1 MTFLIGTRGSKLS
14 LAQTNWVISELQKEN
29 KDSEFEIKT
38 ITTKGDTDSRALFT
52 IDQKGIFEKEIDK
65 AVAEKEVDFA
75 VHSLKDVPSDISE
88 SLTIACVP
96 RRESANDVLITKEG
110 YNLKTIPSKAVIGT
124 SSLRRAVQVSRI
136 RPDVVV
142 KPVRGNIETRIN
154 KVTDGKFDAVILA
167 EAGISRLGLDV
178 KHSVLSTKD
187 FPPSPGQGALAI
199 VCRTNDEKTISMLK
213 KIEDTKSRTEIE
225 AERALSEYVESGCRF
240 PVGAL
245 ATANSNMLKL
255 TVSAYSVDGK
265 KAITLEKT
273 GDIGKPR
280 DLGKDIGEEL
290 QKSGIAEIASNWR
303 ESLDE
308 WNKK

>member
-1 MTFLIGTRGSKLS
+1 MTFLVGTRGSKLS
-14 LAQTNWVISELQKEN
+14 LAQTNWVISELKKKN
-29 KDSEFEIKT
+29 DDSEFEIKT

-65 AVAEKEVDFA
+65 AVAEKEIDFA

-88 SLTIACVP
+88 SLTIACIP
-96 RRESANDVLITKEG
+96 KRESANDVIITKEG
-110 YNLKTIPSKAVIGT
+110 YNLKTIPSNAVVGT

-154 KVTDGKFDAVILA
+154 KVMDGKFDAIILA
-167 EAGISRLGLDV
+167 EAGISRLSLNV

-199 VCRTNDEKTISMLK
+199 VCRSDDDKTISMLK
-213 KIEDTKSRTEIE
+213 KIEDEKSRNEIE
-225 AERALSEYVESGCRF
+225 AERALSDYVDSGCRF

-245 ATANSNMLKL
+245 AIGNSSTLKL
-255 TVSAYSVDGK
+255 RVAAYSVDGK
-265 KAITLEKT
+265 KAISLEKS
-273 GDIGKPR
+273 GDISNPR
-280 DLGKDIGEEL
+280 NLGKELGEEL
-290 QKSGIAEIASNWR
+290 QKTGIAEIASNWR

>member
-1 MTFLIGTRGSKLS
+1 MTFLVGTRGSKLS
-14 LAQTNWVISELQKEN
+14 LAQTNWVLSELQKKNEG
-29 KDSEFEIKT
+29 SEFEIKT

-65 AVAEKEVDFA
+65 AVAEKEIDFA
-75 VHSLKDVPSDISE
+75 IHSLKDVPSDISE
-88 SLTIACVP
+88 SLTIACIP
-96 RRESANDVLITKEG
+96 KRESANDVIITKEG
-110 YNLKTIPSKAVIGT
+110 YNLKTIPSNAVIGT

-154 KVTDGKFDAVILA
+154 KVMDGKFDAIILA
-167 EAGISRLGLDV
+167 EAGISRLSLDV

-199 VCRTNDEKTISMLK
+199 VCRSDDDKTISMLK
-213 KIEDTKSRTEIE
+213 KIEDEKSRNEIE
-225 AERALSEYVESGCRF
+225 AERALSDYVDSGCRF

-245 ATANSNMLKL
+245 AIGNSSTLKL
-255 TVSAYSVDGK
+255 RVAAYSVDGK
-265 KAITLEKT
+265 KSISLEKS
-273 GDIGKPR
+273 GDISNPR
-280 DLGKDIGEEL
+280 NLGKELGEEL
-290 QKSGIAEIASNWR
+290 QKTGIAEIASNWR

>member
-1 MTFLIGTRGSKLS
+1 MTFLVGTRGSNLS
-14 LAQTNWVISELQKEN
+14 LAQTNWVISELQKQN
-29 KDSEFEIKT
+29 PSSEFEIKT
-38 ITTKGDTDSRALFT
+38 ITTKGDTDTRALFT

-65 AVAEKEVDFA
+65 AVAEKQIDFA
-75 VHSLKDVPSDISE
+75 VHSLKDVPSDISK

-96 RRESANDVLITKEG
+96 KRESANDVLITKDG
-110 YNLKTIPSKAVIGT
+110 SNLKTIQLSAVVGT

-154 KVTDGKFDAVILA
+154 KVIDGKFDAIILA

-199 VCRTNDEKTISMLK
+199 VCRADDDKTISMLK
-213 KIEDTKSRTEIE
+213 KIEDKKSRIEIE
-225 AERALSEYVESGCRF
+225 AERALSDYVESGCRF

-245 ATANSNMLKL
+245 AIANSGMLKL

-265 KAITLEKT
+265 ISIKFEKT
-273 GDIGKPR
+273 GDVDNPKNLGQE
-280 DLGKDIGEEL
+280 LGKEL
-290 QKSGIAEIASNWR
+290 KKSGVSEIASNWR

>member
-1 MTFLIGTRGSKLS
+1 MTFLVGTRGSKLS
-14 LAQTNWVISELQKEN
+14 LAQTNWVISELQKKN
-29 KDSEFEIKT
+29 DGSEFEIRT

-65 AVAEKEVDFA
+65 AVAEKEIDFA

-88 SLTIACVP
+88 SLTIACIP
-96 RRESANDVLITKEG
+96 KRESANDVIITKDG
-110 YNLKTIPSKAVIGT
+110 YNLKTIPSNAVVGT

-154 KVTDGKFDAVILA
+154 KVMDGKFDAIILA
-167 EAGISRLGLDV
+167 EAGISRLSLDV

-199 VCRTNDEKTISMLK
+199 VCRSDDDKTISMLK
-213 KIEDTKSRTEIE
+213 KIEDEKSRNEIE
-225 AERALSEYVESGCRF
+225 AERALSDYVDSGCRF

-245 ATANSNMLKL
+245 AIGNSSTLKL
-255 TVSAYSVDGK
+255 RVAAYSVDGK
-265 KAITLEKT
+265 KAISLEKS
-273 GDIGKPR
+273 GDISNPR
-280 DLGKDIGEEL
+280 NLGKELGEEL
-290 QKSGIAEIASNWR
+290 QKTGIAEIASNWR

>member
-1 MTFLIGTRGSKLS
+1 MTFLVGTRGSKLS
-14 LAQTNWVISELQKEN
+14 LAQTNWVISELQKKN
-29 KDSEFEIKT
+29 DGSEFEIKT

-65 AVAEKEVDFA
+65 AVAEREIDFA

-88 SLTIACVP
+88 SLTIACIP
-96 RRESANDVLITKEG
+96 KRESANDVIITKDG
-110 YNLKTIPSKAVIGT
+110 YNLKTIPSNAVVGT

-154 KVTDGKFDAVILA
+154 KVMDGKFDAIILA
-167 EAGISRLGLDV
+167 EAGISRLSLDV

-199 VCRTNDEKTISMLK
+199 VCRSDDDKTISMLK
-213 KIEDTKSRTEIE
+213 KIEDEKSRNEIE
-225 AERALSEYVESGCRF
+225 AERALSDYVDSGCRF

-245 ATANSNMLKL
+245 AIGNSSTLKL
-255 TVSAYSVDGK
+255 RVAAYSVDGK
-265 KAITLEKT
+265 KAISLEKS
-273 GDIGKPR
+273 GDISNPR
-280 DLGKDIGEEL
+280 NLGKELGEEL
-290 QKSGIAEIASNWR
+290 QKTGIAEIASNWR

>member
-1 MTFLIGTRGSKLS
+1 MIFLVGTRGSKLS
-14 LAQTNWVISELQKEN
+14 LAQTNWVISELQKKNEG
-29 KDSEFEIKT
+29 SEFEIKT

-65 AVAEKEVDFA
+65 AVAEKEIDFA

-88 SLTIACVP
+88 SLTIACIP
-96 RRESANDVLITKEG
+96 KRESANDVIITKEG
-110 YNLKTIPSKAVIGT
+110 YNLKTIPSNAIVGT

-154 KVTDGKFDAVILA
+154 KVMDGKFDAIILA
-167 EAGISRLGLDV
+167 EAGISRLSLDV

-199 VCRTNDEKTISMLK
+199 VCRSDDDKTISMLK
-213 KIEDTKSRTEIE
+213 KIEDEKSRNEIE
-225 AERALSEYVESGCRF
+225 AERALSDYVDSGCRF

-245 ATANSNMLKL
+245 AIGNSNTLKL
-255 TVSAYSVDGK
+255 RVAAYSVDGK
-265 KAITLEKT
+265 KAISLEKS
-273 GDIGKPR
+273 GDISNPR
-280 DLGKDIGEEL
+280 NLGKELGEEL
-290 QKSGIAEIASNWR
+290 QKTGIAEIASNWR

>member
-1 MTFLIGTRGSKLS
+1 MTFLVGTRGSKLS
-14 LAQTNWVISELQKEN
+14 LAQTNWVISELQKKN
-29 KDSEFEIKT
+29 DGSEFEIKT

-65 AVAEKEVDFA
+65 AVAEKEIDFA

-88 SLTIACVP
+88 SLTIACIP
-96 RRESANDVLITKEG
+96 KRESANDVIITKEG
-110 YNLKTIPSKAVIGT
+110 YNLKTIPSNAVIGT

-154 KVTDGKFDAVILA
+154 KVMDGKFDAIILA
-167 EAGISRLGLDV
+167 EAGISRLSLDV

-199 VCRTNDEKTISMLK
+199 VCRSDDDKTISMLK
-213 KIEDTKSRTEIE
+213 KIEDEKSRNEIE
-225 AERALSEYVESGCRF
+225 AERALSDYVDSGCRF

-245 ATANSNMLKL
+245 AIGNSSTLKL
-255 TVSAYSVDGK
+255 RVAAYSVDGK
-265 KAITLEKT
+265 KAISLEKS
-273 GDIGKPR
+273 GDISNPR
-280 DLGKDIGEEL
+280 NLGKELGEEL
-290 QKSGIAEIASNWR
+290 QKTGIAEIASNWR

-308 WNKK
+308 WNRK

>member
-88 SLTIACVP
+88 SLTIACIP

-110 YNLKTIPSKAVIGT
+110 YNLKTIPSGAIIGT

-136 RPDVVV
+136 RHDVVV

-154 KVTDGKFDAVILA
+154 KVTDGKFDAVVLA

-199 VCRTNDEKTISMLK
+199 VCRADDEKTISMLK

-290 QKSGIAEIASNWR
+290 QKTGIAEIASNWR

>member
-1 MTFLIGTRGSKLS
+1 MTFLVGTRGSKLS
-14 LAQTNWVISELQKEN
+14 LVQTNWVISELKKKNEN
-29 KDSEFEIKT
+29 SEFEIKT

-65 AVAEKEVDFA
+65 AVAEKEIDFA
-75 VHSLKDVPSDISE
+75 VHSLKDVPSDIAE
-88 SLTIACVP
+88 SLVIACIP
-96 RRESANDVLITKEG
+96 KRESSNDVIITKDG
-110 YNLKTIPSKAVIGT
+110 SNLKTIQSGAIIGT

-136 RPDVVV
+136 RQDVVV
-142 KPVRGNIETRIN
+142 KPVRGNIETRVN

-199 VCRTNDEKTISMLK
+199 VCRADDEKTISMLK
-213 KIEDTKSRTEIE
+213 KIEDEKSRNEIE

-245 ATANSNMLKL
+245 ATANSDILKL

-273 GDIGKPR
+273 GEISKPK
-280 DLGKDIGEEL
+280 DLGKEIGEEL
-290 QKSGIAEIASNWR
+290 QKTGIAEIASNWR
-303 ESLDE
+303 ESLEE

>member
-1 MTFLIGTRGSKLS
+1 LTFLIGTRGSKLS

-52 IDQKGIFEKEIDK
+52 IDQKGIFEKEIDR

-88 SLTIACVP
+88 SLTIACIP

-110 YNLKTIPSKAVIGT
+110 YNLKTIPSGAVIGT

-136 RPDVVV
+136 RHDVVV

-154 KVTDGKFDAVILA
+154 KVTDGKFDAIILA

-199 VCRTNDEKTISMLK
+199 VCRADDEKTIFMLK
-213 KIEDTKSRTEIE
+213 KIEDPKSRTEIE

-245 ATANSNMLKL
+245 ATTNSNILKL

-290 QKSGIAEIASNWR
+290 QKTGIAEIASNWR

>member
-1 MTFLIGTRGSKLS
+1 MTFLVGTRGSKLS
-14 LAQTNWVISELQKEN
+14 LAQTNWVISELQKQN
-29 KDSEFEIKT
+29 LGSEFEIKT
-38 ITTKGDTDSRALFT
+38 ITTKGDTDTRALFT

-65 AVAEKEVDFA
+65 AVTEKQIDFA
-75 VHSLKDVPSDISE
+75 VHSLKDVPSDISK

-96 RRESANDVLITKEG
+96 KRESANDVLITKDG
-110 YNLKTIPSKAVIGT
+110 SNLKTIQLSAVVGT

-154 KVTDGKFDAVILA
+154 KVIDGKFDAIILA

-199 VCRTNDEKTISMLK
+199 VCRADDDKTISMLK
-213 KIEDTKSRTEIE
+213 KIEDKKSRIEIE
-225 AERALSEYVESGCRF
+225 AERALSDYVESGCRF

-245 ATANSNMLKL
+245 AIANSGMLKL

-265 KAITLEKT
+265 ISIKFEKT
-273 GDIGKPR
+273 GDVDNPKNLGQE
-280 DLGKDIGEEL
+280 LGKEL
-290 QKSGIAEIASNWR
+290 KKSGITEIASNWR

>member
-1 MTFLIGTRGSKLS
+1 MTFLVGTRGSKLS
-14 LAQTNWVISELQKEN
+14 LAQTNWVISELKKEN
-29 KDSEFEIKT
+29 EGSEFEIKT

-65 AVAEKEVDFA
+65 AVAEKEIDFA
-75 VHSLKDVPSDISE
+75 VHSLKDVPSDIAE
-88 SLTIACVP
+88 SLTIACIP
-96 RRESANDVLITKEG
+96 KRESSNDVIITKDG
-110 YNLKTIPSKAVIGT
+110 ANLKTIQSGAVIGT

-136 RPDVVV
+136 RQDVVV
-142 KPVRGNIETRIN
+142 KPVRGNIETRVN
-154 KVTDGKFDAVILA
+154 KVIDGKFDAVILA

-178 KHSVLSTKD
+178 KHSILSTKD

-199 VCRTNDEKTISMLK
+199 VCRADDEKTISMLK
-213 KIEDTKSRTEIE
+213 KIEDEKSRNEIE

-245 ATANSNMLKL
+245 ATIDSDTLKL
-255 TVSAYSVDGK
+255 SVSAYSVDGK

-273 GDIGKPR
+273 GEISKPR
-280 DLGKDIGEEL
+280 DLGKEIGEEL
-290 QKSGIAEIASNWR
+290 QRTGIAEIASNWR
-303 ESLDE
+303 ESLDK

>member
-1 MTFLIGTRGSKLS
+1 
-14 LAQTNWVISELQKEN
+14 VISELQKEN

-88 SLTIACVP
+88 SLTIACIP

-110 YNLKTIPSKAVIGT
+110 YNLKTIPSGAIIGT

-136 RPDVVV
+136 RHDVVV

-154 KVTDGKFDAVILA
+154 KVTDGKFDAVVLA

-199 VCRTNDEKTISMLK
+199 VCRADDEKTISMLK

-290 QKSGIAEIASNWR
+290 QKTGIAEIASNWR

>member
-1 MTFLIGTRGSKLS
+1 MTFLVGTRGSKLS

-29 KDSEFEIKT
+29 AGSEFEIKT
-38 ITTKGDTDSRALFT
+38 ITTKGDTDTRALFT

-65 AVAEKEVDFA
+65 AVAEKQIDFA
-75 VHSLKDVPSDISE
+75 VHSLKDVPSDISK

-96 RRESANDVLITKEG
+96 KRESANDVLITKDG
-110 YNLKTIPSKAVIGT
+110 SNLKTIQLSAVVGT

-154 KVTDGKFDAVILA
+154 KVIDGKFDAIILA

-199 VCRTNDEKTISMLK
+199 VCRADDDKTISMLK
-213 KIEDTKSRTEIE
+213 KIEDKKSRIEIE
-225 AERALSEYVESGCRF
+225 AERALSDYVESGCRF

-245 ATANSNMLKL
+245 AIANSGMLKL

-265 KAITLEKT
+265 ISIKLEKT
-273 GDIGKPR
+273 GDVDNPKNLGQE
-280 DLGKDIGEEL
+280 LGKEL
-290 QKSGIAEIASNWR
+290 KKSGIAEIASNWR

>member
-1 MTFLIGTRGSKLS
+1 MILVGTRGSKLS
-14 LAQTNWVISELQKEN
+14 LAQTNWVLSKLKKEN
-29 KDSEFEIKT
+29 SDTEFEIKT
-38 ITTKGDTDSRALFT
+38 ITTKGDTDTRALFT

-65 AVAEKEVDFA
+65 AVAEKQIDFA

-88 SLTIACVP
+88 SLTIACIP
-96 RRESANDVLITKEG
+96 KRESANDVLITKEG
-110 YNLKTIPSKAVIGT
+110 YNLKTIPLNAIVGT

-136 RPDVVV
+136 RSDVVV
-142 KPVRGNIETRIN
+142 KPVRGNIETRIS
-154 KVTDGKFDAVILA
+154 KVTDGKFDAIILA

-178 KHSVLSTKD
+178 KRSVLSTKD

-199 VCRTNDEKTISMLK
+199 VCRADDEKTISMLK
-213 KIEDTKSRTEIE
+213 KIEDSKSRTEIE

-245 ATANSNMLKL
+245 ATSDSNMLKL

-265 KAITLEKT
+265 KAITLERT
-273 GDIGKPR
+273 GDISKPK

-290 QKSGIAEIASNWR
+290 QKTGIAEIASNWR